1 MKISVKVLTPSGV
14 MLEDRFDHFVA
25 DGDEGQV
32 GIFENH
38 IPILLKITDGYLKFV
53 GTEKNTFVVVSN
65 GILDF
70 KQNVATIVAENVEI
84 GENLEETKK
93 ELHLH
98 LKERLKESKQ
108 QFVDFVGAEK
118 ELARTIQEVV
128 KNKI

>member
-1 MKISVKVLTPSGV
+1 MKIKAKVLTPSGIL
-14 MLEDRFDHFVA
+14 LEDRFDHFVA

-53 GTEKNTFVVVSN
+53 QEGKTTYVVVRN
-65 GILDF
+65 GVLDF

-84 GENLEETKK
+84 GDNLAQTKK

-98 LKERLKESKQ
+98 LKERLQESKQ

>member
-1 MKISVKVLTPSGV
+1 
-14 MLEDRFDHFVA
+14 MLEGRFDHFVA

-53 GTEKNTFVVVSN
+53 ATDTTTFVVVSN
-65 GILDF
+65 GVLDF
-70 KQNVATIVAENVEI
+70 KHNVATIVAENVEI
-84 GENLEETKK
+84 GENLEETKTK
-93 ELHLH
+93 LHIH
-98 LKERLKESKQ
+98 LKERLQESKQ